1 MSNPQR
7 LILCFL
13 FCLPTS
19 ALAQQGAV
27 SPAQAPAAA
36 PALAASRI
44 NLDVLV
50 TDKAR
55 KPVGELEPS
64 DFTLLDNDQPRKIL
78 GFRRTDGVAGSKV
91 DPPVEVIIVLDAFN
105 VPYQAV
111 TLQRLELDKFLRSN
125 DGHLAQPVSI
135 FVFSSDGLRVQ
146 PAPSRDGNALAAA
159 LDHVG
164 PVRAM
169 DSASGVF
176 GEVERLNTSV
186 QTMQG
191 IAENEARKPGR
202 KMVIWIG
209 SGWPWLEANAFVKS
223 NEARRSY
230 FRSIVQLSTRLR
242 EARITLYALYARIAI
257 SSIAYQAYMK
267 PITEAKKADSGNLG
281 LQVLAAQSGG
291 RVLDGSNDLSGQV
304 IDCISDIGPYYTLSF
319 AQPPAAQADE
329 YHALKVQ
336 VSQPGLT
343 ARTNTGYYNQP

>member
-7 LILCFL
+7 LFLCFL
-13 FCLPTS
+13 FCLPAS

-27 SPAQAPAAA
+27 PPAQAAAAA
-36 PALAASRI
+36 PAVAASRI
-44 NLDVLV
+44 ALDVLV

-78 GFRRTDGVAGSKV
+78 SFRRTDGVAGSKF

-135 FVFSSDGLRVQ
+135 FLLSSDGLRVQ

-176 GEVERLNTSV
+176 GEVERLNTSI
-186 QTMQG
+186 QAMQG

-209 SGWPWLEANAFVKS
+209 LGWPWLEANAFVKS

-230 FRSIVQLSTRLR
+230 FRSIVQLSTKLR
-242 EARITLYALYARIAI
+242 EARITLYALYSRIAI
-257 SSIAYQAYMK
+257 SSIAYLAYMK

-291 RVLDGSNDLSGQV
+291 RVLDGSNDLSGQ
-304 IDCISDIGPYYTLSF
+304 ITDCISDIGSYYTLSF
-319 AQPPAAQADE
+319 AAPPAAQADE
-329 YHALKVQ
+329 YHSLKVG